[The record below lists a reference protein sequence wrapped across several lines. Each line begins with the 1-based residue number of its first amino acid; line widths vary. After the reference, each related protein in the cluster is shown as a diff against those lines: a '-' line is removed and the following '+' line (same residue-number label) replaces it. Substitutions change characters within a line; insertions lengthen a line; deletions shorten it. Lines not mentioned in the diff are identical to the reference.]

1 MIKLLWF
8 GSSILPYEMTDDY
21 DTVRLT
27 ATKNS
32 KTNLLLFVKVQQW
45 EYYEIIVTLK
55 GNIMRLQDI
64 G

>member
-1 MIKLLWF
+1 MVLGLEGLKIMIKLLWF

-32 KTNLLLFVKVQQW
+32 KTNLLLFVKVQQ
-45 EYYEIIVTLK
+45 
-55 GNIMRLQDI
+55 
-64 G
+64 